1 MWRTFLQIVAAALLG
16 WSVQV
21 GEGHAQDKPADTVS
35 SVAQVVARLSK
46 CFKPPQLPPDHP
58 GLEIGFLVTF
68 NRTGD
73 ILGKPRITYE
83 SEYASDNDRLLYR
96 TALAEALERCT
107 PLPFTESLGNAV
119 AGRPLRVKFDNR
131 RTKST

>member
-1 MWRTFLQIVAAALLG
+1 MWRTFQQITLAALLG
-16 WSVQV
+16 LPWFA
-21 GEGHAQDKPADTVS
+21 GEAAAQEKAADTVS

-96 TALAEALERCT
+96 TALAEALQRCA

>member
-1 MWRTFLQIVAAALLG
+1 MLRIVPLIVCVALFGVSLPG
-16 WSVQV
+16 
-21 GEGHAQDKPADTVS
+21 GDGHTQEQAADTVS

-46 CFKPPQLPPDHP
+46 CFRPPQLPPDHP
-58 GLEIGFLVTF
+58 GIEIGFLVTF
-68 NRTGD
+68 NRAGA

-96 TALAEALERCT
+96 TALAEALQRCA